1 VTDDPME
8 SASARRRGLALAATL
23 GLALGLAGIGY
34 TYSDRLVE
42 LLQSLTNGTIHAQG
56 HIRY

>member
-1 VTDDPME
+1 ME